1 MLKLN
6 VLYNAVYLS
15 RSIRPNKYPK
25 IEFEIESKVRHSL
38 FYIPL
43 PFERQ
48 IQTSLRTWLCGGT
61 YKHVWGVYGFLVTP
75 SSTPDGQILDPDH
88 PDQKIWKKSGSQKS
102 YFWCK
107 WLPFKP
113 GWPQMVIFWMSD
125 HPDPEIWEKSGL
137 LKITFLV
144 LMASLNPWLTP
155 NGYSFDTRSPRWGSR
170 PNIWKK
176 SGSQKVIF
184 WCSLLCLTP
193 ARHLMV
199 IFLDARWKYLD
210 DNFKI

>member
-1 MLKLN
+1 MVSNSHRIKH
-6 VLYNAVYLS
+6 
-15 RSIRPNKYPK
+15 
-25 IEFEIESKVRHSL
+25 FCSKVKVIYIIILVLWPSTNFTLGAPTNMFGVSMDSL
-38 FYIPL
+38 WPPHQHLMDRFWI
-43 PFERQ
+43 Q
-48 IQTSLRTWLCGGT
+48 IIR
-61 YKHVWGVYGFLVTP
+61 
-75 SSTPDGQILDPDH
+75 I
-88 PDQKIWKKSGSQKS
+88 KKSGSQKS

-113 GWPQMVIFWMSD
+113 GWPQMVIFWMLD